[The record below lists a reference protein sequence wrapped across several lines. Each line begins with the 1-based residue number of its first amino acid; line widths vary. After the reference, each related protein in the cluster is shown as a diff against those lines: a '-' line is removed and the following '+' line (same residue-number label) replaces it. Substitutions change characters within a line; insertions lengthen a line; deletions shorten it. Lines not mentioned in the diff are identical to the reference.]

1 MATTSGLTFAQGD
14 FLTCFE
20 RPDARQPLLFAEMA
34 PSTYGSAAAVTPLN
48 ENLEPIGGE
57 FACELARESATTV
70 TLRHVRPIR
79 SPYLAVRF
87 NAKGDERQVLLRL
100 LRCESFGLDYEVL
113 ATRVDGATAGNT

>member
-1 MATTSGLTFAQGD
+1 MATASGLTIAQGD
-14 FLTCFE
+14 FLACFE

-34 PSTYGSAAAVTPLN
+34 AAANGSAAAVTPLN
-48 ENLEPIGGE
+48 EDLEPIGGE
-57 FACELARESATTV
+57 FTCELARESATTI

-87 NAKGDERQVLLRL
+87 NEGDVRQVLLRL